1 MNRRYREGGRTG
13 KLAVIVIAGMFLSF
27 SAFLMIRSATRGAEL
42 ALADRQ
48 AIQLHDQ
55 LKSDFEDQSVLLR
68 ALSGPMAGPAPV
80 TEASFASAVEPLLPL
95 YPNLH
100 AVAWARRIADRDVP
114 LLERAMRAAGH
125 SSFAVRTAGGGESA
139 ESDGGAGG
147 SSAGQLAA
155 ARFVTV
161 LAEPRSAAGLV
172 GLDMATLPGQRD
184 VLARSCTAN
193 RIVAAG
199 GEPLRYELGRRSVLI
214 YLPVYSREVDPDDG
228 RPYAGGRLVCDVLT
242 GFLWTSFDVGQLL
255 RDSVRRVGLS
265 VGDAYLLEPPGQ
277 TASGPSRLLASEGAI
292 GRPGELP
299 HPPVDA
305 LTLEQLTGPA
315 APYAIVRDIA
325 YGGRVWRLYVVPT
338 PARLFSVE
346 DRLAWTML
354 IGGLLLT
361 AGGAAYVLR
370 EGRTRRL
377 LQTEARARAAMA
389 RALRESEERFRMA
402 LRYSKVT
409 LFSQDRDLRHLWIY
423 CPRMDLNPERMIGRT
438 DGDLFPP
445 EEAARTVALKRSVME
460 SGVGTRCEL
469 ELTYCGCRRVLDLSV
484 EPMRDETG
492 AVAGVICA
500 AIDVTE
506 SADIREALA
515 RAHAEAERANQAKSR
530 FLAAA
535 SHDLRQPFQAMSLF
549 HHILMSKLDDPH
561 QLEVA
566 GKLGEALTAGNTL
579 LSTLLDTSAL
589 EVGNVKPRV
598 VEFDVQDILSR
609 LAVEIGDQAI
619 DRGLLLRMV
628 PCSVRVKSDPILLER
643 MVRNLLVNALRYT
656 TEGRILLGCRRRS
669 TADGGMRLSIEVW
682 DTGPGIAEAE
692 MAAIFEDFYRCGTDQ
707 RDSGRGLGLG
717 LSIVRRMAEMLDHP
731 VTVRS
736 RVGHGTMFA
745 VSIPVVAQQCSCC
758 AAAD

>member
-1 MNRRYREGGRTG
+1 M
-13 KLAVIVIAGMFLSF
+13 IVIAGLFLSF
-27 SAFLMIRSATRGAEL
+27 SAFLMIRSTTREAEL
-42 ALADRQ
+42 ILADRQ
-48 AIQLHDQ
+48 AIQLHDE
-55 LKSDFEDQSVLLR
+55 LKARFEDQSVLLR
-68 ALSGPMAGPAPV
+68 ALSGPLAGPAPV
-80 TEASFASAVEPLLPL
+80 TDASFASAAEPLLPL
-95 YPNLH
+95 YPTLH
-100 AVAWARRIADRDVP
+100 AVAWARRIAERDVP
-114 LLERAMRAAGH
+114 LLERAMRSAGH
-125 SSFAVRTAGGGESA
+125 SSFKVRDAGSRESY
-139 ESDGGAGG
+139 GAGV
-147 SSAGQLAA
+147 AA
-155 ARFVTV
+155 DRSTSDRFAADRFVNV
-161 LAEPRSAAGLV
+161 LAEPRSAAGLI
-172 GLDMATLPGQRD
+172 GLDMADLPGQRD
-184 VLARSCTAN
+184 LLVRSCAAN
-193 RIVAAG
+193 RVVAAD
-199 GEPLRYELGRRSVLI
+199 GEPLKAELGRGSVLI

-228 RPYAGGRLVCDVLT
+228 RVGIGGRIVCDVLT

-255 RDSVRRVGLS
+255 RDAVRRVGLAI
-265 VGDAYLLEPPGQ
+265 GDAYLLEPPARPDAGE
-277 TASGPSRLLASEGAI
+277 PRLLAAEGAL

-299 HPPVDA
+299 HPPVHA

-315 APYAIVRDIA
+315 APHAIVRDIA
-325 YGGRVWRLYVVPT
+325 YGGRVWRLYVVPD
-338 PARLFSVE
+338 AVRLFSAE

-361 AGGAAYVLR
+361 TGVAAYVLR
-370 EGRTRRL
+370 EARTKRL

-389 RALRESEERFRMA
+389 RALRESEERFRLA

-409 LFSQDRDLRHLWIY
+409 LFSQDRNLRHLWIY
-423 CPRMDLNPERMIGRT
+423 CPRTDLRPERMIGLT
-438 DGDLFPP
+438 DADLFPA
-445 EEAARTVALKRSVME
+445 EEAARTTALKRSVME
-460 SGVGTRCEL
+460 GGTGTRCEL
-469 ELTYCGCRRVLDLSV
+469 ELTYSGCRRVLDLSV

-549 HHILMSKLDDPH
+549 HHILMTKLDDP
-561 QLEVA
+561 QQVEVA
-566 GKLGEALTAGNTL
+566 NKLGEALTAGNTL

-598 VEFDVQDILSR
+598 VDFDVQEILSR

-628 PCSVRVKSDPILLER
+628 PCSARVRSDPILLER

-656 TEGRILLGCRRRS
+656 SEGRILLGCRRRS
-669 TADGGMRLSIEVW
+669 DAGGGLRLSIEVW

-717 LSIVRRMAEMLDHP
+717 LSIVRRMAQMLDHP
-731 VTVRS
+731 VAVRS
-736 RVGHGTMFA
+736 RVGHGTVFA
-745 VSIPVVAQQCSCC
+745 ISVPLVEQRCSCC

>member
-1 MNRRYREGGRTG
+1 MHRRYREGGWART
-13 KLAVIVIAGMFLSF
+13 LTVIVTAGLFLSF
-27 SAFLMIRSATRGAEL
+27 SAFLMIRSATRDAEL
-42 ALADRQ
+42 TLADRQ
-48 AIQLHDQ
+48 AIQLHDE
-55 LKSDFEDQSVLLR
+55 LKSSFEDQSVLLR
-68 ALSGPMAGPAPV
+68 ALSGPLAGPAPV
-80 TEASFASAVEPLLPL
+80 TDASFASAAGPLLPL

-100 AVAWARRIADRDVP
+100 AVAWARRIAERDVS
-114 LLERAMRAAGH
+114 LLERAMHAAGH
-125 SSFAVRTAGGGESA
+125 SSFAVRGADVESGR
-139 ESDGGAGG
+139 ETSGVNRGLGAD
-147 SSAGQLAA
+147 
-155 ARFVTV
+155 RFVNV

-172 GLDMATLPGQRD
+172 GLDMADLPGQRD
-184 VLARSCTAN
+184 LLLRSCAAN
-193 RIVAAG
+193 RIVVAD
-199 GEPLRYELGRRSVLI
+199 GEPLKAQLGRGAVLI

-228 RPYAGGRLVCDVLT
+228 PGYGGGRILCDVLT
-242 GFLWTSFDVGQLL
+242 GFLWTSFDVRQLL
-255 RDSVRRVGLS
+255 RDSVRRVGLT
-265 VGDAYLLEPPGQ
+265 VGDAYLLEPPL
-277 TASGPSRLLASEGAI
+277 GPDLGEPRLLAAEGAI
-292 GRPGELP
+292 SRPGELS
-299 HPPVDA
+299 HPPIHA
-305 LTLEQLTGPA
+305 LTMKELTGPA
-315 APYAIVRDIA
+315 APHAIVRDIA
-325 YGGRVWRLYVVPT
+325 YGGRVWRLHVVPY
-338 PARLFSVE
+338 AAGLFSAG

-361 AGGAAYVLR
+361 AGSAAYVLR
-370 EGRTRRL
+370 EARTKRL

-389 RALRESEERFRMA
+389 RALRESEERFRIA

-423 CPRMDLNPERMIGRT
+423 CPRADLHPERMIGRT
-438 DGDLFPP
+438 DADLFPA
-445 EEAARTVALKRSVME
+445 EEAARMVELKRSVMD
-460 SGVGTRCEL
+460 GGIGTRREL
-469 ELTYCGCRRVLDLSV
+469 ELTYGGHRRVLDLSV

-492 AVAGVICA
+492 AIAGVMCA

-549 HHILMSKLDDPH
+549 HHILMSKLDDPQ

-566 GKLGEALTAGNTL
+566 SKLGEALTAGNTL

-589 EVGNVKPRV
+589 EVGNVKPRIV
-598 VEFDVQDILSR
+598 DFEVQEILGR

-619 DRGLLLRMV
+619 DRGLVLRTV
-628 PCSVRVKSDPILLER
+628 PCSVRVQSDPILLER

-669 TADGGMRLSIEVW
+669 DADGGMRLSIEVW

-717 LSIVRRMAEMLDHP
+717 LSIVRRMSQMLDHP

-736 RVGHGTMFA
+736 RVGRGTVFA
-745 VSIPVVAQQCSCC
+745 VSVPLVTQDCSCS

>member
-1 MNRRYREGGRTG
+1 MNRRYREGERTG

-27 SAFLMIRSATRGAEL
+27 SAFLMIRSATSGAEL

-55 LKSDFEDQSVLLR
+55 LKSDFEGQSVLLR

-80 TEASFASAVEPLLPL
+80 TDASFASAVEPLLPL

-100 AVAWARRIADRDVP
+100 AVAWARRIAERDIP

-125 SSFAVRTAGGGESA
+125 SSFAVRAAGGGGSA
-139 ESDGGAGG
+139 ETEGGTGDLSTG
-147 SSAGQLAA
+147 ELAA
-155 ARFVTV
+155 DRFVTV

-184 VLARSCTAN
+184 LLVRSCAAN
-193 RIVAAG
+193 RVVAAG
-199 GEPLRYELGRRSVLI
+199 GEPLRTELGRRSVLV
-214 YLPVYSREVDPDDG
+214 YLPVYSREVDSDDG
-228 RPYAGGRLVCDVLT
+228 RPSVGGRIVCDVLT

-255 RDSVRRVGLS
+255 RDSVRRVGLT
-265 VGDAYLLEPPGQ
+265 VGDAYLLEPPGRTTSG
-277 TASGPSRLLASEGAI
+277 TARLLAAEGAI

-299 HPPVDA
+299 HPPVNA
-305 LTLEQLTGPA
+305 LTVEQLTGPA
-315 APYAIVRDIA
+315 APHAIVRDIA
-325 YGGRVWRLYVVPT
+325 YGGRVWRLYVVPDA
-338 PARLFSVE
+338 ARLFSAD

-370 EGRTRRL
+370 EARTRRL

-423 CPRMDLNPERMIGRT
+423 CPRMDLHPERMIGRT
-438 DGDLFPP
+438 DGDLFSP

-460 SGVGTRCEL
+460 SGTGIRCEL
-469 ELTYCGCRRVLDLSV
+469 ELTCFGCRRVLDLSV

-549 HHILMSKLDDPH
+549 HHILMSKLDDPN
-561 QLEVA
+561 QVEVA
-566 GKLGEALTAGNTL
+566 NKLGEALTAGNTL

-628 PCSVRVKSDPILLER
+628 PCSARVTSDPILLER

-669 TADGGMRLSIEVW
+669 TADGGLRLSIEVW

-736 RVGHGTMFA
+736 RVGRGTMFA
-745 VSIPVVAQQCSCC
+745 VSVPLVAQQCSCC

>member
-1 MNRRYREGGRTG
+1 MYRRYREGGRTG
-13 KLAVIVIAGMFLSF
+13 ALAVIVTAGLFLSF
-27 SAFLMIRSATRGAEL
+27 SAFLMIRSATREAEL
-42 ALADRQ
+42 TLADRQ
-48 AIQLHDQ
+48 AIQLHDE
-55 LKSDFEDQSVLLR
+55 LKSSFEDQSVLLR
-68 ALSGPMAGPAPV
+68 ALSGPLAGPAPV
-80 TEASFASAVEPLLPL
+80 TDASFASAAGPLLPL

-100 AVAWARRIADRDVP
+100 AVAWARRIAERDVP

-125 SSFAVRTAGGGESA
+125 SSFAVHRGDAGGDRDTADATNG
-139 ESDGGAGG
+139 
-147 SSAGQLAA
+147 LAA
-155 ARFVTV
+155 DRFVNV

-172 GLDMATLPGQRD
+172 GLDMAGLPGQRD
-184 VLARSCTAN
+184 LLLRSCAAN
-193 RIVAAG
+193 RIVVAD
-199 GEPLRYELGRRSVLI
+199 GEPLKTQLGKGSVLI
-214 YLPVYSREVDPDDG
+214 YLPVYSREVDFEEG
-228 RPYAGGRLVCDVLT
+228 RASAGGRILCDVLT

-255 RDSVRRVGLS
+255 RDTVRRVGLT
-265 VGDAYLLEPPGQ
+265 VGDAYLLEPPIPPE
-277 TASGPSRLLASEGAI
+277 SGTPRFLAAEGAI
-292 GRPGELP
+292 SRPGELP
-299 HPPVDA
+299 HPPIHA
-305 LTLEQLTGPA
+305 LTVEQLTGPA

-325 YGGRVWRLYVVPT
+325 YGGRVWRLYVVPDA
-338 PARLFSVE
+338 ARLFSAD

-361 AGGAAYVLR
+361 AGVAAYVLR
-370 EGRTRRL
+370 EARTKRL

-423 CPRMDLNPERMIGRT
+423 CPRVDLHPERMIGRT
-438 DGDLFPP
+438 DDELFPP

-460 SGVGTRCEL
+460 SGTGTRREL
-469 ELTYCGCRRVLDLSV
+469 ELTYSGSRRVLDLSV

-549 HHILMSKLDDPH
+549 HHILMSKLDDP
-561 QLEVA
+561 QQVEVA
-566 GKLGEALTAGNTL
+566 NKLGEALTAGNTL

-589 EVGNVKPRV
+589 EVGNVKPRIV
-598 VEFDVQDILSR
+598 DFDVQEILSR

-619 DRGLLLRMV
+619 DRGLMLRTV
-628 PCSVRVKSDPILLER
+628 PCSVRVQSDPILLER

-656 TEGRILLGCRRRS
+656 TEGRILLGCRRRFD
-669 TADGGMRLSIEVW
+669 ADGGPRLSIEVW

-717 LSIVRRMAEMLDHP
+717 LSIVRRMSQMLDHP

-736 RVGHGTMFA
+736 RVGRGTVFT
-745 VSIPVVAQQCSCC
+745 VSVPLVAQTCSCS